1 MSDPHPLLE
10 AVRTKVGAVFDH
22 LIGEAPDGQIA
33 KLEASLDEHEADS
46 LLQLIERNT
55 KLHDELEQ
63 LQSRVDSLET
73 LVHAQGKR
81 GKVAAIIKYA
91 KQKGSSGD
99 QGVMLSPK
107 EIRGATGVSRRYAY
121 QIIEDWP
128 DEFGFFLRRKNISQ
142 YGDLELSTESD
153 GPRLV
158 VVFDG
163 TVHSRVTSVN
173 KFNTEI
179 AVEGGSA

>member
-1 MSDPHPLLE
+1 MSQPHPLLE
-10 AVRTKVGAVFDH
+10 AVRAKVSSVSDL
-22 LIGEAPDGQIA
+22 LIGEAPDGHTQ
-33 KLEASLDEHEADS
+33 KLERALDEHDADS
-46 LLQLIERNT
+46 LLQLVNRNA
-55 KLHDELEQ
+55 KLHEELEQ
-63 LQSRVDSLET
+63 IQSRVDSLET

-107 EIRGATGVSRRYAY
+107 EIRGATGVSRRYSY

-128 DEFGFFLRRKNISQ
+128 DEFGFFLRRENLSQ

-173 KFNTEI
+173 KFNTGI